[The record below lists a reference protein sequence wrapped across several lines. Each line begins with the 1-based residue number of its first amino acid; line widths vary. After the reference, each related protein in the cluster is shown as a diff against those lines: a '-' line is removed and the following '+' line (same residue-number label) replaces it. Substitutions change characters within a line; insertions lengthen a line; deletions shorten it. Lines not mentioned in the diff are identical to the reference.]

1 MAIRGAYA
9 AMKKSS
15 RGNSPNPRKT
25 GPSMIVNNSE
35 IPLPDIAE
43 AERLARECQPSD
55 EEMAR
60 RYAEMMEQI
69 YLDTSEMDIATCAP
83 DRRFFRGEKEAWV
96 YEHGN
101 IAELVF
107 VR

>member
-1 MAIRGAYA
+1 MPTMEVKGAEIRL
-9 AMKKSS
+9 
-15 RGNSPNPRKT
+15 
-25 GPSMIVNNSE
+25 
-35 IPLPDIAE
+35 PLIDE
-43 AERLARECQPSD
+43 AEQIAAEYRKSD

-60 RYAEMMEQI
+60 EYALMMEAI
-69 YLDTSEMDIATCAP
+69 YLDTSELDPQLCAP
-83 DRRFFRGEKEAWV
+83 DRRLYRGDREAWV

>member
-1 MAIRGAYA
+1 MRLVDSGINLPTIEEAETLAN
-9 AMKKSS
+9 M
-15 RGNSPNPRKT
+15 PRKT
-25 GPSMIVNNSE
+25 
-35 IPLPDIAE
+35 
-43 AERLARECQPSD
+43 D

-60 RYAEMMEQI
+60 EYAEMIEAI
-69 YLDTSEMDIATCAP
+69 YLNSEGLDLENCPP
-83 DRRFFRGEKEAWV
+83 DRRFFKGDREAWV